1 MDEPTP
7 PIEADPAVSAPV
19 DPVTQSGRD
28 VFASDPS
35 LPWDQRVLEALQIWT
50 AWFIAVAAALVVGW
64 IIHRVA
70 WAVVLRATRGA
81 RVRDAADSPSLAEVA
96 ARSMRRPS
104 CAAIVLLAVR
114 TVMPMAPAS
123 GASELI
129 AHLLSIGLLAALTW
143 LVIGLVEAFESV
155 VTMRYSI
162 DVSDNLTQ
170 RKIQTQT
177 RVLVRALQ
185 ILIAIL
191 GAAAILMTFPAIRQ
205 FGTSLLA
212 SAGLAGLVVGLAA
225 RPVVANLIAGVQI
238 ALTQPLRLDDV
249 VVIGG
254 EWGRVEEITSTY
266 VVVKIWD
273 ERRLIVPLAKI
284 IEEPFENWTRT
295 SSSVLGTVTMHTDI
309 GTSLDGLRAELKRL
323 CEATDQWDKRV
334 CILQVTEAQERTMVV
349 RALMSATDSGRLWNL
364 RCAVREG
371 LLRYIQDRDAT
382 ALPRI
387 RTIMHRAPA
396 APNPPASAD
405 ESLPA

>member
-1 MDEPTP
+1 MDEPTA
-7 PIEADPAVSAPV
+7 PIDADPAVSAPIAGT
-19 DPVTQSGRD
+19 PEPGRD
-28 VFASDPS
+28 IFASNPA
-35 LPWDQRVLEALQIWT
+35 LPWDHRILEALEIWT
-50 AWFIAVAAALVVGW
+50 PWFIAVAAAVVLGW

-70 WAVVLRATRGA
+70 WAVVVRATRGA
-81 RVRDAADSPSLAEVA
+81 RVRDTADSPSLAQIA
-96 ARSMRRPS
+96 AQRMRKPS
-104 CAAIVLLAVR
+104 CAAIVLLTVR

-123 GASELI
+123 GAAELI
-129 AHLLSIGLLAALTW
+129 AHLLSIGLLAALTR
-143 LVIGLVEAFESV
+143 LVIGLVGAFESV
-155 VTMRYSI
+155 VTMRYRI
-162 DVSDNLTQ
+162 DVADNLAQ

-191 GAAAILMTFPAIRQ
+191 GAAAILVTFPAIRQ

-238 ALTQPLRLDDV
+238 ALTQPVRLDDV
-249 VVIGG
+249 VVING
-254 EWGRVEEITSTY
+254 EWGKVEEITSTY

-284 IEEPFENWTRT
+284 IEEPFENWTRN
-295 SSSVLGTVTMHTDI
+295 SAAVLGTVTVYTDI
-309 GTSLDGLRAELKRL
+309 GVSLDGLRAELTRL
-323 CEATDQWDKRV
+323 CEASDQWDKRV
-334 CILQVTEAQERTMVV
+334 CTLQVTEARERTMVV
-349 RALMSATDSGRLWNL
+349 RAVVSAADSGRLWDL

-371 LLRYIQDRDAT
+371 LLRYIQNRDAT
-382 ALPRI
+382 ALPRV

-396 APNPPASAD
+396 APHPPASVN